1 VSLNS
6 EVDCWIDQVVL
17 VCQNCG
23 LFPILFVPL
32 IFSKGTKAWSVFL
45 DFLQYYFY
53 ILCDKVNESTIF
65 YFLSNVNCDCTVH
78 VFRVD

>member
-6 EVDCWIDQVVL
+6 EVDCWTDYVVL

-32 IFSKGTKAWSVFL
+32 IFSKVTKAQSVFL
-45 DFLQYYFY
+45 DFLQYYFH
-53 ILCDKVNESTIF
+53 ILCAEVNESTIF
-65 YFLSNVNCDCTVH
+65 NFLSNVN
-78 VFRVD
+78 